1 MTHREHSDETLN
13 IFIESFNEFHTII
26 KFIEEFSKMSIYVL
40 DVTIDIENGILKN
53 DLFVKPTDM
62 D

>member
-13 IFIESFNEFHTII
+13 IFIESFNEFHPII